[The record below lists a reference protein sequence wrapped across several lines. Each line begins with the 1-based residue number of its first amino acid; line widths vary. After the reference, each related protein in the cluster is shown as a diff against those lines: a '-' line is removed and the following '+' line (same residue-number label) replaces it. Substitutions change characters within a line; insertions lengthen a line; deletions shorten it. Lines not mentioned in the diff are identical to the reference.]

1 MRENWPV
8 LLLLV
13 GIMAGR
19 QAGRQADE
27 IQVSF
32 KIFKI
37 LYRLKLFR
45 LLICLISLQCY
56 YSIRSAFQLAL
67 SSIAYLKVCFEVRK
81 IWLPFFSCQSLL
93 LGTGVPNDI
102 TSEERICKLELFV
115 MLCT

>member
-1 MRENWPV
+1 MEQQICVSASIFCIMRENWPI

-13 GIMAGR
+13 GIMAGRQEARQAGRQEARQAGRQAGRQEGR

-37 LYRLKLFR
+37 LYRLKLFG

-56 YSIRSAFQLAL
+56 YSVF
-67 SSIAYLKVCFEVRK
+67 
-81 IWLPFFSCQSLL
+81 
-93 LGTGVPNDI
+93 
-102 TSEERICKLELFV
+102 
-115 MLCT
+115 